1 MKVTKKISSLLL
13 AAILCFATIVGF
25 ANNTAKTSV
34 YASDDSGV
42 KIAGISLA
50 TRDAHETIIFNSFK
64 AKYEAEGY
72 QVDHFIAEN
81 NASNQVSQIKELI
94 NRNVSVLVV
103 IPVEENALV
112 GVLTEAASKDIAII
126 VIGENHGL
134 YTNAVYIDFD
144 YVGLAES
151 GTDDFLNNHYNAEA
165 GATVLVVVCNN
176 QHGET
181 YRKAVENKFQN
192 TSVIRKE
199 IIIEDVD
206 RAADEIKKWI
216 ASNNGMLPDAIFC
229 CCCTSDQLVE
239 QVLIDLG
246 FTFGPGGIPIYG
258 LGGYGNSYDALIDM
272 IFEIMQKIFNAEI
285 IPTGDISEGVILVE
299 PGEE

>member
-25 ANNTAKTSV
+25 ANNTVKTIV

-81 NASNQVSQIKELI
+81 NASNQVSQIKKLI
-94 NRNVSVLVV
+94 DRKVSVLVV

-112 GVLTEAASKDIAII
+112 SVLTEAASKNIALI
-126 VIGENHGL
+126 VIGENNGL
-134 YTNAVYIDFD
+134 YPKALYINID
-144 YVGLAES
+144 YAGLAGS
-151 GTDDFLNNHYNAEA
+151 NADDFLNNHYNAESNSK
-165 GATVLVVVCNN
+165 VLVVACNN

-181 YRKAVENKFQN
+181 YRIAIKNKFEN
-192 TSVIRKE
+192 TSVRRKE
-199 IIIEDVD
+199 IIVEDAG
-206 RAADEIKKWI
+206 RAANEIKNWI
-216 ASNNGMLPDAIFC
+216 EENNWSLPDAIFC
-229 CCCTSDQLVE
+229 CCCTSAQLVE

-258 LGGYGNSYDALIDM
+258 LGSDSNIYDALAEM
-272 IFEIMQKIFNAEI
+272 LFEFTEKLLNGEI
-285 IPTGDISEGVILVE
+285 IPTGDISEGIILVE